1 LRVAALTAATILS
14 PVAAQAAPVTLVCAG
29 SVTRTYVLKDGVVR
43 EPRKEP
49 VSDYSVVLDLEK
61 HAVFA
66 FWYESTGHLI
76 PTKPSALPIKE
87 TDGSGIS
94 FAAER
99 KVGRTEGHIAGGVER
114 ATGVVYADG
123 FTTYSGGASQHESW
137 DLHCNKSPNAVLGGP
152 LKRVAEPNP

>member
-1 LRVAALTAATILS
+1 MHVAALTAATILS
-14 PVAAQAAPVTLVCAG
+14 LAAAQAAPATFVCAAT
-29 SVTRTYVLKDGVVR
+29 VTRTFSLRDGVAR

-49 VSDYSVVLDLEK
+49 VNDYSVVVDLEK

-76 PTKPSALPIKE
+76 ATKPTALPIKE
-87 TDGSGIS
+87 TDASGIS

-99 KVGRTEGHIAGGVER
+99 KLGRTEGHISGGVER
-114 ATGVVYADG
+114 ATGVVYTDG
-123 FTTYSGGASQHESW
+123 FTTYSGGAPQHESW
-137 DLHCNKSPNAVLGGP
+137 DLQCKPTPTTVLGGP